1 MPRGRPKKVKPE
13 VKTVYALTEEQ
24 IGAIKRANEAMF
36 AMSMAYRQV
45 RHPSYDAIVNLDDA
59 WAEFHAVFDEEI
71 HND

>member
-13 VKTVYALTEEQ
+13 IKTVYELTEEQ
-24 IGAIKRANEAMF
+24 IITVKRVNSAMF
-36 AMSMAYRQV
+36 DLCRSFRQV
-45 RHPSYDAIVNLDDA
+45 RHPSYKEIVELDDA